1 MNPTLL
7 VVDDDPAQRR
17 LLQAM
22 AERSGYRVLTAE
34 GGQQALDILEG
45 PQGDGVSLVML
56 DLVMPGTDG
65 LTVLKRV
72 RPAKPALPIIVLTAQ
87 GGIDTAVTA
96 MRAGADDFLVK
107 PASAERIQVSIQNA
121 LKIKQL
127 NGEIQR
133 LKKRAENRFGFQDL
147 IARAPAMR
155 DVLRMAERAAQS
167 AIPILIEGESGVGKE
182 VIARAIQGASDRAGK
197 PFVTVNCGAIPENLI
212 ESILFGHEKGAFTGA
227 HDKHLGKFQ
236 EANGGTLFLDEIGE
250 LRLDMQVKL
259 LRAIQQGE
267 IDPVGSKRPVKI
279 DIRLI
284 SATNRTL
291 QDMVKCGTFREDLFY
306 RLNVFPISIPPL
318 RQRKDDIAPLAA
330 HFIERFA
337 VEEGKKVLG
346 LERDAQELLLRFD
359 WPGNIR
365 QLENAIFRAV
375 VLSDASQL
383 RVADFPHVAAQ
394 LGVEYEIPVYA
405 PPAERVVT
413 APASPA
419 VAVNAQP
426 IPSVPGGPVALQT
439 ADGHLRK
446 LEDVEHDL
454 IRMAITRYEGQMSE
468 VARRLG
474 IGRSTLYRKLREMG
488 IETGDSAAA

>member
-7 VVDDDPAQRR
+7 VVDDDPSQRR

-22 AERSGYRVLTAE
+22 AERGGYKVLTAE
-34 GGQQALDILEG
+34 GGDQALDILEG
-45 PQGDGVSLVML
+45 AQGDSVSLVML

-65 LTVLKRV
+65 LTVLKRL
-72 RPAKPALPIIVLTAQ
+72 RPNKPALPVIVLTAQ
-87 GGIDTAVTA
+87 GGIDTAVAA
-96 MRAGADDFLVK
+96 MRSGADDFLVK
-107 PASAERIQVSIQNA
+107 PASPERIQVSIQNA

-182 VIARAIQGASDRAGK
+182 VVARAIQGAGDRAGK
-197 PFVTVNCGAIPENLI
+197 PFITVNCGAIPENLI

-236 EANGGTLFLDEIGE
+236 EANSGTLFLDEIGE

-259 LRAIQQGE
+259 LRAIQQSE

-284 SATNRTL
+284 SATNRNL
-291 QDMVKCGTFREDLFY
+291 AEMVKAGTFREDLFY
-306 RLNVFPISIPPL
+306 RLNVFPVAIPPL

-330 HFIERFA
+330 HFIQRFA

-346 LERDAQELLLRFD
+346 LERDALEMLLKFD

-375 VLSDASQL
+375 VLSDTAQL

-394 LGVEYEIPVYA
+394 MGVEYEIPAYV
-405 PPAERVVT
+405 PPTVPDAVIA
-413 APASPA
+413 APAAP
-419 VAVNAQP
+419 VAASDP
-426 IPSVPGGPVALQT
+426 YTDSPVALQT
-439 ADGHLRK
+439 PDGHLRK
-446 LEDVEHDL
+446 LEDVEHDM
-454 IRMAITRYEGQMSE
+454 IRLAITRYEGQMSE

-488 IETGDSAAA
+488 IDTGDNAAA